1 MQLKTT
7 HFRLAYSTLD
17 KNTGID
23 LQGDSGVVSLREV
36 YATARQVIPGQPEAT
51 LWAGQRYYDR
61 HDIHINDFFWMDM
74 SGYGTGVEN
83 VDAGFAK
90 VSLAWIGGTT
100 DKFSGGNDYIG
111 DLETTDKNN
120 FDLRLKDIE
129 TGIGRATFWLNYSNY
144 RLSAT
149 ELELTRADGWSGGA
163 WIDSDIS
170 PDWSNRA
177 AVQYGTGVAANFNS
191 FSPSLR
197 TSIDG
202 EFPEGTRVEDQRRLR
217 ILDAMDFRLGERWSM
232 QAVAVYQRDHDIG
245 DGHIHARFARGLVDG
260 LRGPLAL
267 DRRAFNET
275 LELQLSQVL
284 GGDPAGQLAVGRLAD
299 EDVAGPGGLLEAVVV
314 ARTDKRYRERVH
326 QHVPVMERIVPTE
339 P

>member
-1 MQLKTT
+1 
-7 HFRLAYSTLD
+7 
-17 KNTGID
+17 
-23 LQGDSGVVSLREV
+23 
-36 YATARQVIPGQPEAT
+36 
-51 LWAGQRYYDR
+51 
-61 HDIHINDFFWMDM
+61 M

-232 QAVAVYQRDHDIG
+232 QAVAVYQRDDFG
-245 DGHIHARFARGLVDG
+245 VEGMSDLQWYSLGFRPVYSFNSLYNLALETGYDYTDLETGESGGLFKLTVAGEVTPEVGFFSRPALRFYLTWASWSDEFRGLI
-260 LRGPLAL
+260 
-267 DRRAFNET
+267 
-275 LELQLSQVL
+275 
-284 GGDPAGQLAVGRLAD
+284 GGNTYAEDTSGLAVGAQF
-299 EDVAGPGGLLEAVVV
+299 ESWW
-314 ARTDKRYRERVH
+314 
-326 QHVPVMERIVPTE
+326 
-339 P
+339 